1 MYQTR
6 NIMKILPKN
15 IIAKTLI
22 LILILIC
29 ILLALNYLTSVKIA
43 NNLFSKKDVNSTNF
57 LTSYNHFEI
66 SNQGEVVKFY
76 TIPNPANKDYILY
89 ISSSSGALN
98 SVLNSMAL
106 NYNLVVMEYPSSK
119 NLQNFEAL
127 KTIIETALNSD
138 FFTEIDTKD
147 IILFGHEIGA
157 NLALEIASKKDFK
170 SVLLFNIIQGE
181 RDYCKSIFPLL
192 ICLTVNSS
200 FDLEVQTNNSIY
212 YFFNS
217 NPFVKPDNNYNMFN
231 SIQASEKFLLE
242 IPGDTLNFNFNHILD
257 FYLNESIIQN
267 ENFQNIN
274 QNENYEGEVKDIDG
288 FLNPD
293 EYLD

>member
-1 MYQTR
+1 
-6 NIMKILPKN
+6 MKILPKN

-22 LILILIC
+22 LILILIG

-57 LTSYNHFEI
+57 LTSYNYFEI
-66 SNQGEVVKFY
+66 SNRDEVVKFY
-76 TIPNPANKDYILY
+76 TIPHASNNDYIFY
-89 ISSSSGALN
+89 ISSSSGPLN

-106 NYNLVVMEYPSSK
+106 KYNLIIMDYPSSK
-119 NLQNFEAL
+119 SLQNFEAL
-127 KTIIETALNSD
+127 LAIVESALNSE
-138 FFTEIDTKD
+138 FFKGINTKD

-157 NLALEIASKKDFK
+157 NLALEMASRKDFK
-170 SVLLFNIIQGE
+170 AVLLFNILQGE
-181 RDYCKSIFPLL
+181 RDYCHSVFPLP
-192 ICLTVNSS
+192 ICLTATSS
-200 FDLEVQTNNSIY
+200 FGIEIQTNNPIY
-212 YFFNS
+212 YFFNT
-217 NPFVKPDNNYNMFN
+217 NPFVKTDNNYNMFN
-231 SIQASEKFLLE
+231 SIQAPDKFLLE

-274 QNENYEGEVKDIDG
+274 QNEDYEGEVKDIDG